1 MKGELRK
8 LETNHNRVR
17 TDSMVGEFQMI
28 PEVGKQF
35 IIVGEALCP
44 AVKAAG
50 GGRVISTSL
59 IQKVDYNS
67 EQKTFKFK
75 TLNSVYEL
83 VLL

>member
-1 MKGELRK
+1 MKGEIRK
-8 LETNHNRVR
+8 VETNHNRVR
-17 TDSMVGEFQMI
+17 TDSMVGEFQNI

-35 IIVGEALCP
+35 IIVGDALCP

-59 IQKVDYNS
+59 IQKVDYDS
-67 EQKTFKFK
+67 ARRIFKFK